1 MSLWK
6 TTTPM
11 TPRSSEEA
19 QPINSKDTERTK
31 KVPNDFKTS
40 RIIEAIYTYL
50 TGLIL
55 SSTSS
60 ISNSKNRFLS
70 NNQESKS

>member
-1 MSLWK
+1 
-6 TTTPM
+6 M

-19 QPINSKDTERTK
+19 QPTNSKDTERTQ
-31 KVPNDFKTS
+31 KVPNDFKTNG
-40 RIIEAIYTYL
+40 IIEAIYTYL

-60 ISNSKNRFLS
+60 ISNSKNRFLP
-70 NNQESKS
+70 NNQESKN